1 MNTKKEWEAYL
12 TKFMKAFNEQP
23 DLKALLKPV
32 APLVFQYVISDR
44 PEMNFWQTFEEDKVK
59 LGIGKYS
66 GPIVT
71 KTIHKTNFETVKQV
85 LSGESDPVQAT
96 IAGTYTIEGDLT
108 KLIACSALLPLNGN
122 AHAIAIKNK

>member
-32 APLVFQYVISDR
+32 APLVFQYVITDK
-44 PEMNFWQTFEEDKVK
+44 PEMNFWQSFEEDKVT
-59 LGIGKYS
+59 LRIGQYS
-66 GPIVT
+66 GPIKI
-71 KTIHKTNFETVKQV
+71 KTIHKANFETVKQV

-96 IAGTYTIEGDLT
+96 IAGTYTIEGDFT
-108 KLIACSALLPLNGN
+108 KLIPCSALLPLNAK
-122 AHAIAIKNK
+122 AHAKAIKSK

>member
-32 APLVFQYVISDR
+32 APLAFQYVISDK
-44 PEMNFWQTFEEDKVK
+44 PEMNFWQTFEKDKVK
-59 LGIGKYS
+59 LGIGQYT
-66 GPIVT
+66 GPIVA
-71 KTIHKTNFETVKQV
+71 KTIHKTNFDTIKQV

-108 KLIACSALLPLNGN
+108 KLIACSTLLPLNAK
-122 AHAIAIKNK
+122 AHAIAIK